1 MLQHAL
7 APFVQQQASALD
19 ASAAEVSV
27 KHGVTEYNLLA
38 FGIEGFA
45 LELHRPAPI
54 PKRSTEPP
62 WPPSFRSAHSGAGDA
77 VCCLHSRCLSS
88 SKATGKCQRR
98 HGLRWWGTEHL
109 LQLAAGLAL
118 AGQAEGAMTQLE
130 PTQMEPTRMEP
141 AIAAVQLDSP
151 GPWQVSDCF
160 AASPAA
166 RSHGMSEANT
176 LPASPGA
183 LHRRVWASRGQK
195 TSPNTPQLQSFF
207 EARREKESTLQI
219 GPFMQAQEPEV
230 APTMPV
236 HAALTERLDL
246 DVPVE
251 NRHESLGKAMPCF
264 RQSKAHVIAATYQ
277 IR

>member
-1 MLQHAL
+1 MQT
-7 APFVQQQASALD
+7 FV
-19 ASAAEVSV
+19 
-27 KHGVTEYNLLA
+27 
-38 FGIEGFA
+38 
-45 LELHRPAPI
+45 
-54 PKRSTEPP
+54 
-62 WPPSFRSAHSGAGDA
+62 
-77 VCCLHSRCLSS
+77 SS
-88 SKATGKCQRR
+88 STSRARKKGILPEQCTGPWKSIVPEPS
-98 HGLRWWGTEHL
+98 LDFFSE
-109 LQLAAGLAL
+109 
-118 AGQAEGAMTQLE
+118 AEGAMTQLE